1 MKAQRIT
8 IIAAILLMIN
18 AVSVMGQSNND
29 KDESLRLRRE
39 REEYAKQKAQK
50 ELEKR
55 ISDGVEKQN
64 QAIMNSKPEDGAKY
78 QLRINQEKLS
88 IVDNPSATLEQLK
101 EASEFVITEG
111 KDYVITEDGDMKL
124 TSYHGFEVKTMELSS
139 AIKNYNDYFDQF
151 QKVRKECVDLN
162 SECIKMR
169 KNEREYGRREID
181 EKERLL
187 KAKEEE
193 KRFISTEAM
202 RFKDEANKIGG
213 TILGST
219 TDGNM
224 LKKVSNFMLDL
235 DQNKKVDDD
244 YKNLMEYLDGCK
256 DCGKQ

>member
-1 MKAQRIT
+1 MKAQIIT
-8 IIAAILLMIN
+8 IVTAILLLTN
-18 AVSVMGQSNND
+18 AVSVMGQSD
-29 KDESLRLRRE
+29 KEESLRLRQE
-39 REEYAKQKAQK
+39 RMAKKILK
-50 ELEKR
+50 
-55 ISDGVEKQN
+55 GVEKQN
-64 QAIMNSKPEDGAKY
+64 QEIMNSKPEDGAKY
-78 QLRINQEKLS
+78 QLKTNQEKMS
-88 IVDNPSATLEQLK
+88 ISNSPTATLEQLK
-101 EASEFVITEG
+101 EASEFIITEG
-111 KDYVITEDGDMKL
+111 KDYVITEEGSVKL

-151 QKVRKECVDLN
+151 QTVRKECVDIN

-169 KNEREYGRREID
+169 ENEREYGRREID

-193 KRFISTEAM
+193 KRFISTKAM
-202 RFKDEANKIGG
+202 SFKDEAKKIGE

-224 LKKVSNFMLDL
+224 LKKKVGNFMLDL

-244 YKNLMEYLDGCK
+244 YKNLMEYLEGCK